1 MPQPTATQ
9 VHVNAPLTNIS
20 IAYIQ
25 SADAFIASRV
35 FPIVPVDK
43 KSNVYY
49 AYTKNDWF
57 RDEAAPRGPSTES
70 VGSGYNTDGS
80 PSYNCKRNA
89 IHKDIDD
96 EVRGNFDNPLDPDRD
111 ATQWVTQRILLRQ
124 EVAWT
129 STYFTTGVWG
139 TDSTPTNLWSDY
151 AASDPISDV
160 RTGIRTIL
168 ATTGFK
174 PNKLV
179 LGYDVF
185 LKLQDHP
192 DIIDRLKYTGGAT
205 RAVTREQLAALFD
218 IEEVLVCE
226 AIKATNIE
234 GETAAYSFVQ
244 GKHALLTYAPKVPS
258 LLQPSGGYIFAWKG
272 ISNGMGKSVAIKKF
286 RMEQITSDRIEAEYA
301 FDQKLVA
308 ADMGYFFNG
317 AVA

>member
-35 FPIVPVDK
+35 FPIVPVEK
-43 KSNVYY
+43 KSDVYY
-49 AYTKNDWF
+49 SYTKNDWF
-57 RDEAAPRGPSTES
+57 RDEAAPRAPSTES
-70 VGSGYNTDGS
+70 AGSGYNTDATA
-80 PSYNCKRNA
+80 SYTCKTNA

-96 EVRGNFDNPLDPDRD
+96 DVRGNFDQPLDPDRD
-111 ATQWVTQRILLRQ
+111 ATQFVTQRILLRQ

-129 STYFTTGVWG
+129 SAFFTSGKWA
-139 TDSTPTNLWSDY
+139 TDVTPTSLWSDY
-151 AASDPISDV
+151 AASDPIGDV
-160 RTGIRTIL
+160 RTGTRTIL

-185 LKLQDHP
+185 TKLQDHP
-192 DIIDRLKYTGGAT
+192 DIIDRLKYTGGAS

-226 AIKATNIE
+226 AVKATNLE
-234 GETAAYSFVQ
+234 GETAGYDFVQ
-244 GKHALLTYAPKVPS
+244 GKHALLVFTTKAPS
-258 LLQPSGGYIFAWKG
+258 LLQPTGGYIFAWKG
-272 ISNGMGKSVAIKKF
+272 VSGGLGKTVGIKKF
-286 RMEQITSDRIEAEYA
+286 RLEQIKSDRIESEYA

-308 ADMGYFFNG
+308 SDMGYFFAS